1 MSTRASREGLDTMI
15 RNLVRTVSAVLLA
28 GFSLLSP
35 VAAQLPEPG
44 SALVYPEFDNR
55 QGRASVFTLTNAGS
69 ANTRV
74 HLVFLNATTCQ
85 EFDRSE
91 ALTANDTFT
100 TLTSGYVAGVAR
112 GWFYAFAQHPTTGRP
127 ISRNALTGM
136 VSVFDGVA
144 GTNYGVPAIS
154 FRSPLPPDTVTDL
167 DNDGSRDLDGEEYA
181 AFADQVVIPR
191 FIGQTATYREE
202 LILLPLTGGPDFT
215 SQVRFLIFNDNES
228 VFSASYNVRCWAKVP
243 LATISSSFSHSFLAS
258 SPDDANEHVGGRETG
273 WFLVDGG
280 VATSTST
287 TLPDPA
293 ILAVLITPEGGGGPV
308 LPFGRGAQMNGD
320 LPPNGFGD

>member
-1 MSTRASREGLDTMI
+1 MI
-15 RNLVRTVSAVLLA
+15 RTFVIAAPAICFAALHLV
-28 GFSLLSP
+28 SP

-55 QGRASVFTLTNAGS
+55 QGRASVFTLTNSGS
-69 ANTRV
+69 TGTRV
-74 HLVFLNATTCQ
+74 HLVFLNATSCQ

-91 ALTANDTFT
+91 VLTPNDTFT
-100 TLTSGYVAGVAR
+100 AATAGYVAGVPR

-144 GTNYGVPAIS
+144 ATNYGMPAVS

-191 FIGQTATYREE
+191 FIGQTAGYREE

-228 VFSASYNVRCWAKVP
+228 VFSAGFNVRCWAKVP
-243 LATISSSFSHSFLAS
+243 LTTISSSFSHSFLAS
-258 SPDDANEHVGGRETG
+258 SPDDADEHVGGRETG

-280 VATSTST
+280 VATSAST

-293 ILAVLITPEGGGGPV
+293 ILAVLITPEAGAGPV
-308 LPFGRGAQMNGD
+308 LPFGRDTQTNGD